1 MKKFTTNYETEN
13 PVYGSPSI
21 RVLEICSEGVLC
33 GSGTEEIEYLDG
45 EW

>member
-1 MKKFTTNYETEN
+1 MREMIACGYDGIVSYDSPVTKVLDLN
-13 PVYGSPSI
+13 P
-21 RVLEICSEGVLC
+21 EGVLC